1 MAKATV
7 TRGEQKAFV
16 KIFDSICQWNSR
28 WDRWNDMI
36 MLFAIEIANTVDA
49 EHRAERNKT
58 YAAIARK
65 YKPQEFQVFADLFA
79 ELVNNLERNPFQ
91 DFLGSMYM
99 ELGLGNDHAGQ
110 FFTPYDVCRMM
121 AEITVP
127 KEFPQFERPGYITI
141 NDPACGAGA
150 TLIAAA
156 QVLHTRGINYQ
167 QRVVFIAQDIDQTV
181 ALMCYVQMSLIGCSG
196 YVRVGDTISDPTTGH
211 PLYGDGTG
219 NCWMMPMFYHQV
231 WHMRRLVDAMKRI
244 MQPMTSNEPEQEQ
257 AEVPAIEAAA
267 EPEPQEK
274 EPDQKEPV
282 LIMTAKKKGRK
293 VLEGQLMFDL
303 TGGM

>member
-36 MLFAIEIANTVDA
+36 MLFAIEIANTVDV

-65 YKPQEFQVFADLFA
+65 YKPQEFRLFADLFA

-110 FFTPYDVCRMM
+110 FFTP
-121 AEITVP
+121 
-127 KEFPQFERPGYITI
+127 
-141 NDPACGAGA
+141 
-150 TLIAAA
+150 
-156 QVLHTRGINYQ
+156 
-167 QRVVFIAQDIDQTV
+167 
-181 ALMCYVQMSLIGCSG
+181 
-196 YVRVGDTISDPTTGH
+196 
-211 PLYGDGTG
+211 
-219 NCWMMPMFYHQV
+219 
-231 WHMRRLVDAMKRI
+231 
-244 MQPMTSNEPEQEQ
+244 
-257 AEVPAIEAAA
+257 
-267 EPEPQEK
+267 
-274 EPDQKEPV
+274 
-282 LIMTAKKKGRK
+282 
-293 VLEGQLMFDL
+293 
-303 TGGM
+303 